1 MKTTTSNLKASM
13 PFETGNKMIKKNTGS
28 ASPIIMG
35 FALVL
40 FISASIVGCTGNNK
54 STVRTDTTAQSNAQ
68 RDDDGYAEVYR
79 AMEMIKAGND
89 MVNKGEK
96 ANDRTMIDNGVA
108 EMDKGMD
115 MIRSAR
121 GGVKGSRP
129 GHEGMD
135 DKMAMGDNAARSGVK
150 DMDMSDNGMAMI
162 HQGLD
167 VAKSGKMV
175 TMHAQKNKDK
185 RMMQTGMDMMDKG
198 MAMIT
203 MGKEMMGKE
212 MMGKDSPAMS
222 DKPMADDMD
231 MMDKGMDMMDKGKG
245 MAAKAMGP
253 PDKPMMDDDMDKGMD
268 MMDKGMDMMGMGA
281 DKMKKD
287 KKPMPKKDAP
297 MNDM

>member
-13 PFETGNKMIKKNTGS
+13 PFETGIKMIKKNRGS
-28 ASPIIMG
+28 ARPIIMG
-35 FALVL
+35 FALIL
-40 FISASIVGCTGNNK
+40 FTSFSIIGCTGNNK
-54 STVRTDTTAQSNAQ
+54 STVKTDTTAQSNAQ
-68 RDDDGYAEVYR
+68 RDDDGSAEVYR
-79 AMEMIKAGND
+79 GMEMIKAGND

-108 EMDKGMD
+108 EMEKGMD
-115 MIRSAR
+115 MIRSGR
-121 GGVKGSRP
+121 GGVKGSQP
-129 GHEGMD
+129 GHKGMD
-135 DKMAMGDNAARSGVK
+135 DKMAMGDSAAKSGVK
-150 DMDMSDNGMAMI
+150 DMDMGDNGMAMI

-175 TMHAQKNKDK
+175 TMHAQKNKD
-185 RMMQTGMDMMDKG
+185 RPMMQTGMDMMDKG

-203 MGKEMMGKE
+203 MGKEMMGKD
-212 MMGKDSPAMS
+212 GPAMS

-253 PDKPMMDDDMDKGMD
+253 PDKPMMDDDMMDKGMD
-268 MMDKGMDMMGMGA
+268 MMDKGMGMMGMGA

-297 MNDM
+297 MTDM